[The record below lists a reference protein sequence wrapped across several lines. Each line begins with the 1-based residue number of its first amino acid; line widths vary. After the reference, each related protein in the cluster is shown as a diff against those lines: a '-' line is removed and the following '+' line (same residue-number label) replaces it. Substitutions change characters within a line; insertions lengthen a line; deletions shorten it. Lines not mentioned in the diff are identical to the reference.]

1 MTKDNSTGDL
11 LGRQFNCN
19 ISRSYK
25 KKLTHKII
33 FNTKNSYQSP
43 YNIIT
48 NQYQN
53 GNNTGRV
60 F

>member
-1 MTKDNSTGDL
+1 VTKDNSTGDL

-48 NQYQN
+48 NQNKY
-53 GNNTGRV
+53 V
-60 F
+60 